1 MLSLLP
7 GIRILQSRIFSVL
20 AAAFG
25 ALTSVK
31 TLSED
36 GGHVVNWPAS
46 CRCAAAAARLSP
58 EQHARTNTTCGRL
71 LRAKDVRYRKIS
83 DDNVMY
89 IVTGKT
95 TIPQHR
101 DSYSDVNIVAL
112 ILSQNSMKY
121 KPETSIRQDRR
132 IWCDIAGPPSWH
144 LPGRRRKYNIMNRL
158 LLR

>member
-46 CRCAAAAARLSP
+46 CRCAAAAARL
-58 EQHARTNTTCGRL
+58 
-71 LRAKDVRYRKIS
+71 V
-83 DDNVMY
+83 
-89 IVTGKT
+89 
-95 TIPQHR
+95 
-101 DSYSDVNIVAL
+101 
-112 ILSQNSMKY
+112 QNSMRGRIQLAVDFSALKMCGTEKY
-121 KPETSIRQDRR
+121 PT
-132 IWCDIAGPPSWH
+132 
-144 LPGRRRKYNIMNRL
+144 IM
-158 LLR
+158 